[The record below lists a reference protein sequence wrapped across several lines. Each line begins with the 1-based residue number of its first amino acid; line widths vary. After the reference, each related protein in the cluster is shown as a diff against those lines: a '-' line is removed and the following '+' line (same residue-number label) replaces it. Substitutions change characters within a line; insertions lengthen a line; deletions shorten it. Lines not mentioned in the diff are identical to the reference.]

1 MNETRHATSNEAVQ
15 RPALLAAALKVAIVL
30 LAIIAG
36 AIHLS
41 LGGMLFTLNA
51 LGYFGLA
58 AAYLVVAVISHP
70 LVVRFSWLPRLALI
84 GYAATSIVA
93 WMVIGGFYWL
103 GYLTKGLELTLILL
117 VVVDIFRVYGG
128 VRSLARAAVES
139 GRWALTAIRT
149 RSLGE

>member
-1 MNETRHATSNEAVQ
+1 VSGQPAQRTRS
-15 RPALLAAALKVAIVL
+15 L
-30 LAIIAG
+30 LAIALMIAIVVLALIAG

-58 AAYLVVAVISHP
+58 AAYLLAAVVSHP
-70 LVVRFSWLPRLALI
+70 LVVRFSWLPRIALI

-103 GYLTKGLELTLILL
+103 GYLTKGLELTLIVL
-117 VVVDIFRVYGG
+117 VIVDIFRVYGG
-128 VRSLARAAVES
+128 VRGLVHAAAES
-139 GRWALTAIRT
+139 VRWALGSIR
-149 RSLGE
+149 RS

>member
-1 MNETRHATSNEAVQ
+1 MSGNPAQPTVSPLAV
-15 RPALLAAALKVAIVL
+15 ALTAGIVVLAAV
-30 LAIIAG
+30 AG

-58 AAYLVVAVISHP
+58 AAYLVVALISHP
-70 LVVRFSWLPRLALI
+70 LVIRFSWLPRIALI

-103 GYLTKGLELTLILL
+103 GYLTKGLELTLIVL

-128 VRSLARAAVES
+128 VRGLARAAVES
-139 GRWALTAIRT
+139 GRWAVAAIRS
-149 RSLGE
+149 R

>member
-1 MNETRHATSNEAVQ
+1 MNNSAGAVPGQ
-15 RPALLAAALKVAIVL
+15 PAQPARSVFAIGLVAAIVL

-58 AAYLVVAVISHP
+58 AAYGVVAAISHP
-70 LVVRFSWLPRLALI
+70 LVVRFGWLPRIALV

-103 GYLTKGLELTLILL
+103 GYLTKGIELTLIVL

-128 VRSLARAAVES
+128 VRGLVHAAVES
-139 GRWALTAIRT
+139 VRWAVGAIRA
-149 RSLGE
+149 R

>member
-1 MNETRHATSNEAVQ
+1 MSDTPHATSNDAVQ
-15 RPALLAAALKVAIVL
+15 RPALLTAALKVAIVL
-30 LAIIAG
+30 LAVIAG

-58 AAYLVVAVISHP
+58 AAYLVAAVVSHP
-70 LVVRFSWLPRLALI
+70 LVVRFSWLPRIALV

-103 GYLTKGLELTLILL
+103 GYLTKGLELTLIVL
-117 VVVDIFRVYGG
+117 VIVDIFRVYGG
-128 VRSLARAAVES
+128 VRGLVHAAVES
-139 GRWALTAIRT
+139 VRWAVGAIRA
-149 RSLGE
+149 R